1 MEKPLVADDGV
12 DSAYAAAAFRSLLIT
27 MPRKN
32 GTGTTLHTGT
42 GDEACQ
48 TALANIV
55 DGAKKQQRA
64 EQNLMTN
71 RGFDLEHGPGFNLRR
86 VFWRS
91 PAVGLKHV

>member
-1 MEKPLVADDGV
+1 MERAQRCTLEQE
-12 DSAYAAAAFRSLLIT
+12 
-27 MPRKN
+27 
-32 GTGTTLHTGT
+32 TGHVR
-42 GDEACQ
+42 Q
-48 TALANIV
+48 LANIV

-71 RGFDLEHGPGFNLRR
+71 RGFDLEHGPGFNLLR